1 MIANEVMHSFSSHR
15 LVTVFHYNDVT
26 CQEWKSLRNKLSKY
40 EIKLKVIPAKLSSK
54 VCKSLWIVVLGGGGG
69 GMYNYVKSHCLKK

>member
-1 MIANEVMHSFSSHR
+1 MIANEVIDSFCSHR

-26 CQEWKSLRNKLSKY
+26 CQEWNTLRNKLAKY

-54 VCKSLWIVVLGGGGG
+54 VTTIS
-69 GMYNYVKSHCLKK
+69 MS